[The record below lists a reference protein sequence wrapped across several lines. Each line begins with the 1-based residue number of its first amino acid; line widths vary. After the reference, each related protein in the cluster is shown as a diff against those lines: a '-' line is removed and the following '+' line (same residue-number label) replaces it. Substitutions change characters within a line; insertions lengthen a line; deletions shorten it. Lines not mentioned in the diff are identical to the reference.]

1 MYLLFYSKQNRN
13 IDILMSFEE
22 KIKKYKHLD
31 LLYINVNKISLDS

>member
-1 MYLLFYSKQNRN
+1 MFLLFYSKQNRN

-22 KIKKYKHLD
+22 KIKKHKLLD